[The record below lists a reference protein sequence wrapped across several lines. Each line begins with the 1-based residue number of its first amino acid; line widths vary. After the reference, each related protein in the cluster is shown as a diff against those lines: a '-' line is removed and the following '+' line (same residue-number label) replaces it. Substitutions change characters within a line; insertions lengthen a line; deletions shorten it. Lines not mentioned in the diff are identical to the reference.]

1 MTPYQATILIV
12 EDESKNRRLLEIM
25 LKPEGY
31 RIVTANSGEEALA
44 MVAEKPPDLILLDVM
59 MPGMNGYEVTA
70 KLKANATT
78 RNLPIIILSALDDRG
93 SMLAGLSAGAE
104 DFIAKPIDRAELWV
118 RVRNL
123 LRLKEYS
130 DLLAEQNQLL
140 EQAVRERNEEITER
154 KRAEALII
162 RLNRLYAILSG
173 INAAIVRIRIRQE
186 LFDEA
191 CHIAVE
197 YGHFRMAW
205 IGLVDSDGGGLALI
219 SWAGV
224 DEGYLD
230 KITSYIKKNGQNS
243 LPFVVRALQEKMPI
257 FCNDFDSDPNVAHW
271 RLDALQ
277 RGYRSMGIFPLG
289 GNEGDQ
295 PVGLFFLYASE
306 PNFFDREEKKLLT
319 ELTANISY
327 ALEYI
332 EKEDKLNHLAYH
344 DDLTGLPSR
353 ALFNDRLVQ
362 ALANSYRH
370 GNKLGVL
377 FIDLDNFKNV
387 NDSLGHHAGDMLLKQ
402 VAVRFTACM
411 REGDTVAR
419 LGGDEFVVILDSIA
433 SEDDA
438 WMVSQKILKLMTKPI
453 IIEGRE
459 LIVTCSIG
467 IALYPKDG
475 DDVKGLLQSADNALY
490 LAKSKGRDNAQFC
503 TAEMNAK
510 ALGRITLENCMRQ
523 AVMRQEFLLHY
534 QPRVDLVS
542 GEITGMEALVRWQHP
557 VQGLLYPNT
566 FIPVAEESG
575 LIVPLGEW
583 VLRTACEQN
592 KAWQLAG
599 LKPVNIA
606 VNLSARQF
614 KQQDLVEIVTRIL
627 KETELE
633 PAYLEL
639 ELTENMVM
647 QNVEVAIDTLAQLRA
662 IGVQLVID
670 DFGIGYSSLNYL
682 KHLPISFFKIDM
694 SFVREITTDRDDA
707 IITKIIISM
716 AHDLGLR
723 VTAEGVE
730 TEEQKSF
737 LCLHRCD
744 EMQGYLFS
752 KPIPAEEFE
761 ILLKVGRCMT
771 IAKPQLL

>member
-1 MTPYQATILIV
+1 MTPRQATILIV
-12 EDESKNRRLLEIM
+12 EDEPKNRRLLEVM

-31 RIVTANSGEEALA
+31 LTVTANNGEEALA

-59 MPGMNGYEVTA
+59 MPGMNGFEVAA
-70 KLKANATT
+70 KLKANSAT

-104 DFIAKPIDRAELWV
+104 DFLTKPIDRAELWV

-130 DLLAEQNQLL
+130 DFLAEHNQLL
-140 EQAVRERNEEITER
+140 EQAVRERNEEIAER
-154 KRAEALII
+154 KRAEALVI

-173 INAAIVRIRIRQE
+173 INAAIVRIRNRQE
-186 LFDEA
+186 LFNEA
-191 CHIAVE
+191 CRIAVE
-197 YGHFRMAW
+197 QGHFRMAW
-205 IGLVDSDGGGLALI
+205 VGLVDSDEGELTPTAW
-219 SWAGV
+219 SGV

-230 KITSYIKKNGQNS
+230 KMTSYIKDKGTNS
-243 LPFVVRALQEKMPI
+243 LLLVVRALQEKTPI
-257 FCNDFDSDPNVAHW
+257 FCNDFDSDPKVAHW

-277 RGYRSMGIFPLG
+277 RGYRSMGIFPLM
-289 GNEGDQ
+289 GNRDDQ
-295 PVGLFFLYASE
+295 PVGLFVLYASE
-306 PNFFDREEKKLLT
+306 PNFFDREEIKLLT
-319 ELTANISY
+319 ELTANVSY

-344 DDLTGLPSR
+344 DALTGLPSR
-353 ALFNDRLVQ
+353 TLFQDRLAQ
-362 ALANSYRH
+362 ALTNSHRH
-370 GNKLGVL
+370 GNRLGVL
-377 FIDLDNFKNV
+377 FIDLDNFKNI
-387 NDSLGHHAGDMLLKQ
+387 NDSLGHHAGDILLKQ
-402 VAVRFTACM
+402 VAARFSTCM

-419 LGGDEFVVILDSIA
+419 LGGDEFVVILGSIA

-453 IIEGRE
+453 TIEGHE

-475 DDVKGLLQSADNALY
+475 EDVKTLLQSADGALY
-490 LAKSKGRDNAQFC
+490 LAKSKGRNNAQFC

-510 ALGRITLENCMRQ
+510 ALGQLTLENGMRQ
-523 AVMRQEFLLHY
+523 AIKRQEFLLHY

-542 GEITGMEALVRWQHP
+542 GEITGTEALVRWQHP
-557 VQGLLYPNT
+557 VQGLLYPTT

-599 LKPVNIA
+599 LKPVSIA

-614 KQQDLVEIVTRIL
+614 KQQDLVELVTHIL
-627 KETELE
+627 KETELD
-633 PAYLEL
+633 PSYLEL
-639 ELTENMVM
+639 ELTESMVM
-647 QNVEVAIDTLAQLRA
+647 QNVEATIATLTQLRA
-662 IGVQLVID
+662 IGVKLAID

-682 KHLPISFFKIDM
+682 KHFPINFLKIDK
-694 SFVREITTDRDDA
+694 SFVRDITTDRDDA

-716 AHDLGLR
+716 AHDMGLK

-730 TEEQKSF
+730 TDEQKSF

-752 KPIPAEEFE
+752 KPIPADEFE
-761 ILLKVGRCMT
+761 ILLKEGRCMSM
-771 IAKPQLL
+771 AKPQLL

>member
-1 MTPYQATILIV
+1 MIPHQATILIV
-12 EDESKNRRLLEIM
+12 EDEPKNSKLLEIM

-31 RIVTANSGEEALA
+31 RTVTASSGEEALA
-44 MVAEKPPDLILLDVM
+44 MVVEKSPDLILLDVM
-59 MPGMNGYEVTA
+59 MPGMNGYEVAA
-70 KLKANATT
+70 KLKANSATS
-78 RNLPIIILSALDDRG
+78 NVPIIILSALDDRS

-123 LRLKEYS
+123 LRLKGYS
-130 DLLAEQNQLL
+130 DLLAEHNQLL

-162 RLNRLYAILSG
+162 RLNRLYSILSG
-173 INAAIVRIRIRQE
+173 INAAIVRIRNRQE

-191 CHIAVE
+191 CRIAVKH
-197 YGHFRMAW
+197 GQFRMAW
-205 IGLVDSDGGGLALI
+205 IGLVGADGGELTPIA
-219 SWAGV
+219 WAGN
-224 DEGYLD
+224 DDGYLD
-230 KITSYIKKNGQNS
+230 KMTSYIREKGTNS
-243 LPFVVRALQEKMPI
+243 LPLIVRALQENTPI
-257 FCNDFDSDPNVAHW
+257 FCYDFDSDPQVAHW

-277 RGYRSMGIFPLG
+277 RGYRSMGIFPLRR
-289 GNEGDQ
+289 NGDDR
-295 PVGLFFLYASE
+295 PVGLLFLYAPE
-306 PNFFDREEKKLLT
+306 PNFFDRAETKLLT
-319 ELTANISY
+319 EMTANVSY

-344 DDLTGLPSR
+344 DALTGLPSR

-362 ALANSYRH
+362 SLANSHRYGH
-370 GNKLGVL
+370 KLGVL
-377 FIDLDNFKNV
+377 FIDLDNFKNI
-387 NDSLGHHAGDMLLKQ
+387 NDSLGHHVGDILLKQ
-402 VAVRFTACM
+402 VAAGFVTCM

-433 SEDDA
+433 SEDEA
-438 WMVSQKILKLMTKPI
+438 WMVSQKILMLMTKPI
-453 IIEGRE
+453 NLEGHE

-475 DDVKGLLQSADNALY
+475 SDVKSLLQSADSALY
-490 LAKSKGRDNAQFC
+490 LAKSEGRNNAQFC

-510 ALGRITLENCMRQ
+510 ALGRLTLENCMRQ
-523 AVMRQEFLLHY
+523 AVKRQEILVHY

-542 GEITGMEALVRWQHP
+542 GEITCMEALVRWHHP
-557 VQGLLYPNT
+557 VQGLLYPTT
-566 FIPVAEESG
+566 FISVAEESG
-575 LIVPLGEW
+575 LIIPIGEW

-614 KQQDLVEIVTRIL
+614 KQLDLIEIVTRIL

-633 PAYLEL
+633 PSYLEL
-639 ELTENMVM
+639 ELTECMLM
-647 QNVEVAIDTLAQLRA
+647 QNVEVAIDTLTQLRA
-662 IGVQLVID
+662 IGVKLVID

-682 KHLPISFFKIDM
+682 KHLPISFLKIDN
-694 SFVREITTDRDDA
+694 SFVRDITTDRDDSV
-707 IITKIIISM
+707 ITKIIISM
-716 AHDLGLR
+716 AHDLGFR

-744 EMQGYLFS
+744 EMQGNLFS
-752 KPIPAEEFE
+752 KPIPADEVE
-761 ILLKVGRCMT
+761 ILLKEGRCMPM
-771 IAKPQLL
+771 AKPQLR